1 MLSNNREEILNA
13 SGSQGS
19 RADVLGNNHPAAD
32 DSRIEGKTEWGKKK
46 TVTDKKR
53 EKRRKERERN
63 GKNPGS
69 WSLTEFPSAQPSMV
83 LGVPLLSTAWSG

>member
-13 SGSQGS
+13 PGSQGS
-19 RADVLGNNHPAAD
+19 RADVLGNNHLAAD

-46 TVTDKKR
+46 TVTDKK
-53 EKRRKERERN
+53 KRRKKERERN

-69 WSLTEFPSAQPSMV
+69 WSLTEFPSAQASMV
-83 LGVPLLSTAWSG
+83 LGVPLLSTAWPG